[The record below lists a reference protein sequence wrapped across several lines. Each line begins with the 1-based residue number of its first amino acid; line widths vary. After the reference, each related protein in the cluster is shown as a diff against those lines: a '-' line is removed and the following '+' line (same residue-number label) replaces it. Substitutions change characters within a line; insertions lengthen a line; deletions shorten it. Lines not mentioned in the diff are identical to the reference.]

1 MQIDLNTVL
10 KTDDKTITT
19 EAGIEMDAFSSRL
32 GTFPIV
38 SKTPVLLTL
47 TNKGERKL
55 RISGKVTLDIVIPCS
70 RCLQDVTKEFALDFE
85 RNVDMSLSE
94 AERMTAL
101 DEHDYID
108 GYSLDVDKLIY
119 GELLMNF
126 PLQVLCREDCK
137 GLCPVCGTNL
147 NEHTCDCER
156 KSLDPRMAKVLD
168 VFSKFKEV

>member
-101 DEHDYID
+101 D
-108 GYSLDVDKLIY
+108 
-119 GELLMNF
+119 
-126 PLQVLCREDCK
+126 
-137 GLCPVCGTNL
+137 
-147 NEHTCDCER
+147 
-156 KSLDPRMAKVLD
+156 
-168 VFSKFKEV
+168 